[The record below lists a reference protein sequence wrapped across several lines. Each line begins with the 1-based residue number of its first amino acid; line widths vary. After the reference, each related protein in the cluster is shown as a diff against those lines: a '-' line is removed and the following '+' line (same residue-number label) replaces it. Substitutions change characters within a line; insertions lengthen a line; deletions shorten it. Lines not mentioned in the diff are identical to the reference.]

1 MCVAILSQKLSSTTL
16 PAEQGI
22 SSAKK
27 ALFSYSHKPA
37 LLPRNPLAT
46 DTRGLALVPLLLK
59 VLSMDQQHRY
69 HLEAC

>member
-22 SSAKK
+22 SSAK

-46 DTRGLALVPLLLK
+46 DPRRLALLPLLLK
-59 VLSMDQQHRY
+59 VLSMDQQHQY